1 MNNSFFIRATMT
13 CVPLKADNGSFEIKS
28 DDEIL
33 LSVSPSIERLFLF
46 WIYAE
51 SAENKVAEWLRN
63 CWDKNITP
71 MKIDQII
78 NLFKSSHPVQKLS
91 SFPLKDTP
99 LYATEENGIQLPL
112 PYECCFISQK
122 DEKELMD
129 LIVTH
134 KNEALEH
141 IILWFVDF
149 RKKYNLNYPKMVGLN
164 IDYELA
170 ISFINQHGFSIEILN
185 QEEITQEQKKY
196 KLDTTVATLLML
208 LPMFLLF
215 RWAWINDFLLFK
227 KSIPL
232 AIICGMFV
240 GGIVILSFNNMFLR
254 TKRINIFSV
263 FRSLFVGTVVFIFV
277 FLLYLI
283 IQFFI

>member
-1 MNNSFFIRATMT
+1 MNNSFFIRTTMT
-13 CVPLKADNGSFEIKS
+13 RAPLKAIDGSFEIKS
-28 DDEIL
+28 GDEVL

-46 WIYAE
+46 WIYGE
-51 SAENKVAEWLRN
+51 FAENKIAEWLRN

-71 MKIDQII
+71 IKIDQIVS
-78 NLFKSSHPVQKLS
+78 LFKSSHPVQKLS

-99 LYATEENGIQLPL
+99 LYATKENSIQLPL
-112 PYECCFISQK
+112 PYECCSISLE

-129 LIVTH
+129 LIVIH
-134 KNEALEH
+134 KDEALEH
-141 IILWFVDF
+141 IVLWFIDF
-149 RKKYNLNYPKMVGLN
+149 RRKYNLDYPKMAGLN

-170 ISFINQHGFSIEILN
+170 ISFINQHGLTPEILN
-185 QEEITQEQKKY
+185 QEEIIQEQKKH
-196 KLDTTVATLLML
+196 KLDTTIAVLLMFA
-208 LPMFLLF
+208 PIFLLF
-215 RWAWINDFLLFK
+215 SWAWTNDFLLFK
-227 KSIPL
+227 KSVPL
-232 AIICGMFV
+232 AIVCSVFI
-240 GGIVILSFNNMFLR
+240 GGVVALSFDNMFLR